1 MSLHNISFR
10 LSMISFPSSKSKT
23 TNRRT
28 MYENLSPQDA
38 AKYAAGK
45 AAVERYAKDG
55 AQLGL
60 GSGTTSGWFVRAL
73 GEKVAEGLDIVGVPT
88 SNSTRDLA
96 LSLNIKLIDLN
107 DLTEPLD
114 VTIDGPDEVDKD
126 GDMIKG
132 GGACL
137 LWERLVAEASH
148 KMVCIADNSK
158 LVEHLGSFPLPMEVI
173 PYGWKATRRSI
184 AALLKDLGYENK
196 DIIQRQKDGKPVIT
210 DSGNFILDVKLDKI
224 TDKALLDT
232 NLNWLA
238 GVVENGLFTGIASEI
253 IMASP
258 DGSAQIID
266 LPHRRPAR
274 RPEWRS

>member
-1 MSLHNISFR
+1 MNDTLSL
-10 LSMISFPSSKSKT
+10 
-23 TNRRT
+23 
-28 MYENLSPQDA
+28 QDA

-45 AAVERYAKDG
+45 AAVERYAADG
-55 AQLGL
+55 ARLGL

-73 GEKVAEGLDIVGVPT
+73 AEKVAEGLDVVGVPT
-88 SNSTRDLA
+88 STSTRDLA
-96 LSLNIKLIDLN
+96 LSLNIRLIDLN
-107 DLTEPLD
+107 DLTAPLD
-114 VTIDGPDEVDKD
+114 VTIDGPDEVDND

-137 LWERLVAEASH
+137 LWERLVAEASS

-158 LVEHLGSFPLPMEVI
+158 LVDHLGNFPLPIEVI
-173 PYGWKATRRSI
+173 PFGWKATRRSI
-184 AALLKDLGYENK
+184 AALLKDLGYEEIQ
-196 DIIQRQKDGKPVIT
+196 IILRQRDGKPVIT
-210 DSGNFILDVKLDKI
+210 DSGNYILDVRLNKI
-224 TDKALLDT
+224 TDKVLLDT

-258 DGSAQIID
+258 DGSVEIID
-266 LPHRRPAR
+266 LPNRTPAR